1 MHTLSLYQKSS
12 AYIGA
17 VHQHTWDEIGK
28 RMDTRFKLKMLYFKY
43 IPPAIG
49 ATAEPNNILHYTV
62 IGAVIYLNKA
72 NAIRE
77 SEYTSLKTH

>member
-1 MHTLSLYQKSS
+1 MELNYL
-12 AYIGA
+12 
-17 VHQHTWDEIGK
+17 DGK
-28 RMDTRFKLKMLYFKY
+28 GQCGGT
-43 IPPAIG
+43 
-49 ATAEPNNILHYTV
+49 

>member
-1 MHTLSLYQKSS
+1 MAHYT
-12 AYIGA
+12 
-17 VHQHTWDEIGK
+17 V
-28 RMDTRFKLKMLYFKY
+28 
-43 IPPAIG
+43 
-49 ATAEPNNILHYTV
+49 LHYTI

>member
-1 MHTLSLYQKSS
+1 
-12 AYIGA
+12 
-17 VHQHTWDEIGK
+17 
-28 RMDTRFKLKMLYFKY
+28 MLYSVVQYYYYYMDGK
-43 IPPAIG
+43 G
-49 ATAEPNNILHYTV
+49 QCGGT